1 MKQSRLSTFDATRRH
16 ALARLGSTGVLGA
29 LGGAAGLGVS
39 LREAQAQAAK
49 FPSRPIRMI
58 AAFAPGGALDLN
70 ARVAAHALQEQLGQ
84 PGIVENRAGAS
95 GVIGTE
101 FVARAT
107 PDGYTLLLGA
117 AGTHGINPVLQ
128 KLPYDP
134 VKDFAPVSLVSSV
147 PHVLVV
153 HPSLPVNTLQ
163 EFIQYSKTKP
173 GLNYASSGTG
183 TIHHLAAEMLRSMI
197 GADYIHVPYKGAAPA
212 MTDVVAGQVQ
222 WMSIEYAPASPM
234 IKAGKLRAI
243 ALATSKRVPGIE
255 LPTAA
260 EAGLPGWE
268 VTNWY
273 AVFAPAGTSPEVVDT
288 LSKAIARGLT
298 APDARERLSS
308 LGAVPIG
315 GSPSELAAL
324 VKAELTRWSAIV
336 KAANVKVE

>member
-1 MKQSRLSTFDATRRH
+1 MSQPPRIAPVRSRRRTLGYLGGSSLLSV
-16 ALARLGSTGVLGA
+16 LGGLGA
-29 LGGAAGLGVS
+29 LLPVA
-39 LREAQAQAAK
+39 REALAQVK
-49 FPSRPIRMI
+49 FPVKPVRVI
-58 AAFAPGGALDLN
+58 AGFAPGGALDLN
-70 ARVAAHALQEQLGQ
+70 ARIAAQAIQEQLGQ
-84 PGIVENRAGAS
+84 PGIVENRSGAS

-101 FVARAT
+101 HVARAA

-153 HPSLPVNTLQ
+153 HPSLPVKTLQ
-163 EFIQYSKTKP
+163 EFVKFAQANP

-197 GADYIHVPYKGAAPA
+197 GAKFVHVPYKGAGPA
-212 MTDVVAGQVQ
+212 MADVVGGQVP
-222 WMSIEYAPASPM
+222 WMSIEYAPAAPM

-243 ALATSKRVPGIE
+243 ALATAKRVAGID

-260 EAGLPGWE
+260 EAGVPGWE

-273 AVFAPAGTSPEVVDT
+273 AVFAPAGTSPEIVDI
-288 LSKAIARGLT
+288 LSKAIARGLESPT
-298 APDARERLSS
+298 AKERLSS
-308 LGAVPIG
+308 LGALPIG
-315 GSPSELAAL
+315 GSPAELAAL
-324 VKAELTRWSAIV
+324 LKSELTRWSAIV
-336 KAANVKVE
+336 KAANVKID

>member
-1 MKQSRLSTFDATRRH
+1 MNETVLPCGLRRRLLIAAVAGAGAPLALPARAQSP
-16 ALARLGSTGVLGA
+16 
-29 LGGAAGLGVS
+29 
-39 LREAQAQAAK
+39 K
-49 FPSRPIRMI
+49 FPVRPVRVI

-70 ARVAAHALQEQLGQ
+70 ARIAAQAIQEQLGQ

-153 HPSLPVNTLQ
+153 HPSLPVKTLQ
-163 EFIQYSKTKP
+163 EFIRFSRANP

-183 TIHHLAAEMLRSMI
+183 TIHHLAAEMLRAMT
-197 GADYIHVPYKGAAPA
+197 GAQYVHVPYKGAGPA
-212 MTDVVAGQVQ
+212 MADVVAGHVP
-222 WMSIEYAPASPM
+222 WMSIEFAPAAPM
-234 IKAGKLRAI
+234 IKAGKLRAL
-243 ALATSKRVPGIE
+243 ALATPKRVPGIE
-255 LPTAA
+255 LPSAA

-273 AVFAPAGTSPEVVDT
+273 AVFAPAGTPPDVVDT
-288 LSKAIARGLT
+288 LSRAIARGLNS
-298 APDARERLSS
+298 PDAKERLSS
-308 LGAVPIG
+308 LGAIPIG
-315 GSPSELAAL
+315 GSPAELAAL
-324 VKAELTRWSAIV
+324 VQSELARWSKIV
-336 KAANVKVE
+336 KAANVKVD